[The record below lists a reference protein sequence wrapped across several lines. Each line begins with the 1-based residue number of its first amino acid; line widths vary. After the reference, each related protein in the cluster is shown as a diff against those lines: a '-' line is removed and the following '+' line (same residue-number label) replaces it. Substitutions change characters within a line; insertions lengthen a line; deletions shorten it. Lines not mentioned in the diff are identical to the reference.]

1 MRHRLGL
8 PDLQRPAPRR
18 KEELEARRDQGR
30 SWEATHMHDILNSR
44 SMIAVTLSMSATER
58 HSSCA
63 QPSPCE
69 PTPLAPQM
77 CGLSGAC
84 VRILCRLGAVSCDG
98 QIGIAYR
105 SKSACD
111 GGAARRACERAR
123 QPSPRGRGARG
134 SVRRGRAW
142 GRAGWFRGPSCRA
155 CASVMSL
162 PSSCTLPEAS
172 ASMPASMI
180 RLFCPDRRP
189 DA

>member
-1 MRHRLGL
+1 
-8 PDLQRPAPRR
+8 
-18 KEELEARRDQGR
+18 
-30 SWEATHMHDILNSR
+30 MHDILNSR
-44 SMIAVTLSMSATER
+44 STIAVTLSMSATER

-111 GGAARRACERAR
+111 GGAARRARERAR
-123 QPSPRGRGARG
+123 QPSRGEGHGAR
-134 SVRRGRAW
+134 
-142 GRAGWFRGPSCRA
+142 C
-155 CASVMSL
+155 
-162 PSSCTLPEAS
+162 
-172 ASMPASMI
+172 
-180 RLFCPDRRP
+180 
-189 DA
+189 